1 MVKYEKKRDRWY
13 SEKFFDRKSH
23 PFLGFGV
30 ETDNRLNPLTQKGD
44 VIKNMFCA
52 GSVLSG
58 YNPVKEG
65 CGGGVAIS
73 TGYKCAERI
82 IRELKK

>member
-1 MVKYEKKRDRWY
+1 
-13 SEKFFDRKSH
+13 
-23 PFLGFGV
+23 
-30 ETDNRLNPLTQKGD
+30 
-44 VIKNMFCA
+44 MFCA